1 MYRTS
6 DTQGAFDILHNQLVA
21 LFNKHF
27 PKVKVKREYNNRKP
41 WLSEALKNSIR
52 YKNKLYKKSKRVKSA
67 FYEEYYKQ
75 YKSKLQH
82 LMKVAEKQYYH
93 DLILKYKNDMK
104 RSWGLIKNII
114 NRNKKVAFQTK
125 FRIGNDHVT
134 TDKNIISIKFN
145 DFFINTGPTLARA
158 IPDSKNKPSHYLGQR
173 LGETVFLAPVTQE
186 EIKLKIKSLKDT
198 ATGYD
203 EINAMSLKLVNQFI
217 TQPLT
222 HLCNLSLTQGVF
234 PEQLRIANV
243 IPLYKTDDSMVF
255 NNYQPVSLL
264 CVLSKVFEKVMY
276 DRIILF
282 LENFKILNENQFGF
296 RKNKSTY
303 MALLSLMDNL
313 TQALE
318 KGKYV
323 VGVFLDFSKA
333 FDTVDH
339 EILLDK
345 LEHYGIR
352 GCALSW
358 FKSYL
363 SNRQQFVTYN
373 ECKSKKQFIKCGVP
387 QGSILGPLL
396 FLIYINDLCSACVNT
411 MPLLFADDTN
421 LFASGTDLESL
432 QTCVNKDL
440 LAIAEWLKANKLSL
454 NVKKTH
460 YMIFNG
466 KRKLKYQ
473 ISLNI
478 DGESI
483 NEVDKTKFLGV
494 IIDKN
499 LTWKSH
505 IQYICG
511 KVARGIGIIIKAR
524 KWLNQDSLL
533 SLYYSFIYPYFIYCN
548 HVWGTT
554 YKTYIEPLTVL
565 QKKIIRIIAGVKP
578 RTSTGP
584 LFDRLKC
591 LTCTNIN
598 KYLIGRLMFKIH
610 IDEAH
615 MFRTFFTKNDEIH
628 THDTRQKSHYHIPPF
643 KTNLGKNSLRYT
655 GAVLWNEILKVGL
668 NSETSDY
675 SFSKGL
681 KSVLLDNLL

>member
-1 MYRTS
+1 
-6 DTQGAFDILHNQLVA
+6 
-21 LFNKHF
+21 
-27 PKVKVKREYNNRKP
+27 
-41 WLSEALKNSIR
+41 
-52 YKNKLYKKSKRVKSA
+52 
-67 FYEEYYKQ
+67 
-75 YKSKLQH
+75 
-82 LMKVAEKQYYH
+82 MKVAEKKYYH

-104 RSWGLIKNII
+104 RSWGLIKDIV
-114 NRNKKVAFQTK
+114 NRNKKLAHQTK
-125 FRIGNDHVT
+125 FRIGNDDST
-134 TDKNIISIKFN
+134 TDKNIISNKFN
-145 DFFINTGPTLARA
+145 DFFINVGPTLARV
-158 IPDSKNKPSHYLGQR
+158 IPISKNKPSHYLGQSFS
-173 LGETVFLAPVTQE
+173 ETVFLAPVTQE
-186 EIKLKIKSLKDT
+186 EINLKIKSLKDT
-198 ATGYD
+198 ATGYND
-203 EINAMSLKLVNQFI
+203 INAMSLKLTNQFI
-217 TQPLT
+217 CQPLT

-234 PEQLRIANV
+234 PEQLKIANV
-243 IPLYKTDDSMVF
+243 IPLYKTDDPMLF
-255 NNYQPVSLL
+255 NNYRPVSLL

-276 DRIILF
+276 DRIITF

-303 MALLSLMDNL
+303 MALITLVEKI

-318 KGKYV
+318 KGEYV
-323 VGVFLDFSKA
+323 VGIFLDFSKA

-339 EILLDK
+339 EILLGK

-373 ECKSKKQFIKCGVP
+373 ECKSEKQYIRCGVP

-396 FLIYINDLCSACVNT
+396 FLIYINDLCSTCVNT

-421 LFASGTDLESL
+421 LFASGTDLKSL
-432 QTCVNKDL
+432 QACVNKDL
-440 LAIAEWLKANKLSL
+440 SAIAEWLKANKLSL

-460 YMIFNG
+460 YMIFHG
-466 KRKLKYQ
+466 KRKPNFHLT
-473 ISLNI
+473 LRI

-494 IIDKN
+494 IIDNK

-505 IQYICG
+505 ITHICG

-524 KWLNQDSLL
+524 KWLNQDSLI

-554 YKTYIEPLTVL
+554 CKTYIEPLSVL

-578 RTSTGP
+578 RTSTGS
-584 LFDRLKC
+584 LFDQFKCLKC
-591 LTCTNIN
+591 IKIN

-610 IDEAH
+610 NDESH
-615 MFRTFFTKNDEIH
+615 MFKAFFIKNSEIH
-628 THDTRQKSHYHIPPF
+628 EHETRQKYHYHIPSF
-643 KTNLGKNSLRYT
+643 KTKLGKNSLRYT
-655 GAVLWNEILKVGL
+655 GAVLWNEILKLGL
-668 NSETSDY
+668 NPETSDY

-681 KSVLLDNLL
+681 KSALLDNLL